1 MVSVS
6 RRLNIVQEK
15 ERQANYYA
23 EIEESENVTLRNRSD
38 ILAEEDCPQDVEGGL
53 PVDETREPSVENSNI
68 RYLSYVFCC

>member
-6 RRLNIVQEK
+6 RRLNIVQEE

-23 EIEESENVTLRNRSD
+23 EIEESENVTLRNGSD